1 MPNLVLMG
9 ACIIFSL
16 LASQRRNQV
25 LAWVGMGL
33 LTLVLVIAPF
43 VSENKTSLLPIFILG
58 LGAVGWNIIGG
69 FAGYAAFG
77 QVAFYGLGAY
87 MLILFGSARRTVS
100 ASSTLNVGDQTLG
113 WPIWIAFAMAA
124 IIPAIL
130 ALAIGLPVLRLKGH
144 YFSIAT
150 LGAALA
156 LPQILNNIGC
166 IGGTES
172 NPGFCIGL
180 GTGLV
185 MRPLPEDPDANRTL
199 LYFVGLIALTLAV
212 VGTYYIS
219 RSKFGYGLFAIREN
233 EEAAGV
239 LGGNATLFKIIA
251 FVLAAALTGFGGAI
265 QALVQTSVAPTEDS
279 VFNTS
284 ISLYVIVIC
293 LLGGVGTVWGPFIGT
308 FIFAFIREI
317 LEKLPTW
324 FNNEGL
330 LEWRDVIFGLIV
342 VLLVLFLPKG
352 VIQLVR
358 AKGGFSWRILLRN
371 ARENSI

>member
-239 LGGNATLFKIIA
+239 LGVNATLFKIIA